1 MEKFLSIKAAAQATG
16 LSQIFLRAGC
26 RDGSVPHIRAGVKY
40 LINLPLLL
48 AQLDAAS
55 TDQKEGQA

>member
-1 MEKFLSIKAAAQATG
+1 MEKFLSIRSAAQATG

-26 RDGSVPHIRAGVKY
+26 RDGSIPHIRAGVKY
-40 LINLPLLL
+40 LVNMPLLL

-55 TDQKEGQA
+55 AGQKEGQA